1 MGSTQFKWAR
11 KAAVLEKYCT
21 FVWRRELKKVSHKV
35 SWTTN
40 IMQWWL
46 WPVIVPVWTLT
57 PWNSASIERWNNRS
71 GLNFCSG
78 VHSKDYF
85 SRQTKVMAFLF
96 KMKTKKHVAYSTMDS
111 LVMGP
116 LGKFSWWTCY
126 GVPPA
131 PLNLVQRTVAASEII
146 PTRGRGNFAIFT
158 KAMKLYM
165 DEIKNFMRAA
175 TEVTTEI
182 ILKV

>member
-1 MGSTQFKWAR
+1 
-11 KAAVLEKYCT
+11 
-21 FVWRRELKKVSHKV
+21 
-35 SWTTN
+35 
-40 IMQWWL
+40 
-46 WPVIVPVWTLT
+46 
-57 PWNSASIERWNNRS
+57 
-71 GLNFCSG
+71 
-78 VHSKDYF
+78 
-85 SRQTKVMAFLF
+85 
-96 KMKTKKHVAYSTMDS
+96 MDS

-146 PTRGRGNFAIFT
+146 PTRGRGNFAMFT